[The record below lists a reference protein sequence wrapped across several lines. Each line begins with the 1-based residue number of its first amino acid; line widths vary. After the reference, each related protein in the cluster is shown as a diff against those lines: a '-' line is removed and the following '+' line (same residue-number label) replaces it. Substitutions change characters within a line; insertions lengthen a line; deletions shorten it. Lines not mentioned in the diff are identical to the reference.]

1 MEKILDYKNILK
13 STPNK
18 KELKVTLKSS
28 KRKGVGLYAVKDIN
42 KGEIIAY
49 YKIKVFRKKDYIS
62 PTDYVYCFEVYRK
75 NGKEYKRLIGDIDE
89 DSFPQPLNGVPFWGP
104 FSNEPSMGERS
115 NSEIEIEL
123 DTNYK
128 DRNYS
133 VPGDHMI
140 YSLIA
145 KRKIRKGDEI
155 LWYYGDGYDRDYK
168 ASKR

>member
-1 MEKILDYKNILK
+1 MDILNYKNILN
-13 STPNK
+13 STLNK
-18 KELKVTLKSS
+18 KKLKVNLKSS

-42 KGEIIAY
+42 KGEIVAY

-62 PTDYVYCFEVYRK
+62 ATDFVYCFEVYRK
-75 NGKEYKRLIGDIDE
+75 NGKEYKRLIGDIDK
-89 DSFPQPLNGVPFWGP
+89 DSFPQPLHDIPYWAPFA
-104 FSNEPSMGERS
+104 NEPSMGEKS
-115 NSEIEIEL
+115 NTEIDIEL
-123 DTNYK
+123 EKNYIDK
-128 DRNYS
+128 NYT
-133 VPGDHMI
+133 VPGEYMI